1 MEVKDGSSWSLRM
14 VPHGGWRWF
23 LMEFKDGSSW
33 RLDDGSSWRVEMVPH
48 GGQGWF
54 FVEFKDGSS
63 WKLGMVPHGSWE
75 LLIMVLHRV

>member
-1 MEVKDGSSWSLRM
+1 
-14 VPHGGWRWF
+14 
-23 LMEFKDGSSW
+23 MEFKDGSSW

-75 LLIMVLHRV
+75 LLIMVLHGV